1 MLKIYE
7 NELPMP
13 VRNDGK
19 VKTTDYTDRDWCLKV
34 KEELAEALAAGSPE
48 EQAQEITDIITVC
61 TSWLEACGYDLNDR
75 RRLCKEVN
83 IKNQSRG
90 YFEILYGGK
99 KNEHET
105 NKKNRA

>member
-13 VRNDGK
+13 VRNDGRVK
-19 VKTTDYTDRDWCLKV
+19 VTDYTDKDWCLKI

-48 EQAQEITDIITVC
+48 EQAQEITDIITCC
-61 TSWLEACGYDLNDR
+61 TSWLEASGYDQYDR
-75 RRLCKEVN
+75 RRLCKDVN

-90 YFEILYGGK
+90 YFDVL
-99 KNEHET
+99 
-105 NKKNRA
+105 